1 MSEFEVSK
9 LVHNT
14 YSRVR
19 SGRPD
24 SPLDCAQKLLASL
37 EEENLDMHPIPVQ
50 IQEEH
55 EATRFFLIESCVILK
70 VHHPEHDIHAH
81 SPVFR
86 ELLNTHE
93 VELGLLVNFWA
104 PTELSG
110 IKKFL
115 HAVPR

>member
-1 MSEFEVSK
+1 MSEFDVSK

-19 SGRPD
+19 SDRPP

-37 EEENLDMHPIPVQ
+37 EEENLNMYPIPVG
-50 IQEEH
+50 IDEEH
-55 EATRFFLIESCVILK
+55 ESTRFFLIESCVIMK
-70 VHHPEHDIHAH
+70 VRHPEHDIHAH
-81 SPVFR
+81 TPIFR
-86 ELLNTHE
+86 ELLYTHQI
-93 VELGLLVNFWA
+93 ELGLLVNFSA